1 MYLVRVLCV
10 LTGLV
15 AIQRLSASFFREVQ
29 GIPVEGLVPTVTA
42 FATTEGYSV
51 SISLE
56 AASNVTGGVRLL
68 RPRPNATVFAQLVGA
83 KAKLQSTLHDADL
96 SGQRMPQVIS
106 IPEYL
111 APIPFR
117 DRPRM
122 HLRMSPGPP
131 MHVHTFILRNVVA
144 TGDSNEF
151 TLVVTLVMYKCREDK
166 QHADLL
172 KWPPV
177 EMVLPIAPPGS
188 SQRPLAKATKA
199 NHPDP
204 DWANPDRVAALADL
218 PVPSASWLPWAAWG
232 TAVAALVAAGLLY
245 RCRRR
250 AASREK
256 SGN

>member
-1 MYLVRVLCV
+1 
-10 LTGLV
+10 
-15 AIQRLSASFFREVQ
+15 
-29 GIPVEGLVPTVTA
+29 
-42 FATTEGYSV
+42 
-51 SISLE
+51 
-56 AASNVTGGVRLL
+56 
-68 RPRPNATVFAQLVGA
+68 
-83 KAKLQSTLHDADL
+83 
-96 SGQRMPQVIS
+96 
-106 IPEYL
+106 
-111 APIPFR
+111 
-117 DRPRM
+117 
-122 HLRMSPGPP
+122 

-144 TGDSNEF
+144 TGDSNKF

-232 TAVAALVAAGLLY
+232 TAAAALLAAGLLH
-245 RCRRR
+245 RRRRR